1 MAKIWIDFVTPKDVL
16 FLGRIS
22 ERLQKN
28 GHEIFL
34 TSRHYRELNSFLR
47 LQGLK
52 TRIIGRHGGETLEGK
67 LKAYGERLLL
77 LTNYIGKA
85 KPKLSIA
92 FSSPEASRVAFG
104 LKIPHVC
111 IGDSPHAVAV
121 SKLTVPLSRL
131 LLTPDVIPIEDW
143 TQYGISS
150 QNVIR
155 YKALDVVSWV
165 REAKP
170 NQAYAKKFRFKRGLP
185 IVVARPEE
193 SFASYMLDIG
203 GYEKTPI
210 IPVLKRLRENYPQ
223 AQIII
228 IPRYSVQRSYLR
240 RALTLEVK
248 VARRALD
255 VAGLLAMSNLFI
267 GAGGTMTEEAAL
279 LGIPTISCAPREPT
293 WKEKFLI
300 EKGLVYLELDVEKA
314 AAKAVDIL
322 RHPENYAP
330 KHQHLAKQVVGEMED
345 PVKRIVDEVEKLL
358 A

>member
-22 ERLQKN
+22 EELQRD
-28 GHEIFL
+28 GHNVFL
-34 TSRHYRELNSFLR
+34 TSRRYRELNNFLR
-47 LQGLK
+47 FKALK
-52 TRIIGRHGGETLEGK
+52 THIIGRHGGETLEGK

-77 LTNYIGKA
+77 LTTFISKA
-85 KPKLSIA
+85 KPDLSVA
-92 FSSPEASRVAFG
+92 FSSPEAARVAFG

-131 LLTPDVIPIEDW
+131 LLTPDIIPLEEW
-143 TQYGISS
+143 TQYGIASK
-150 QNVIR
+150 NVVS
-155 YKALDVVSWV
+155 YNGLDVVSWI
-165 REAKP
+165 RTTKP
-170 NQAYAKKFRFKRGLP
+170 NMIYAKKFKLKRGLP
-185 IVVARPEE
+185 VVIARPEE

-210 IPVLKRLRENYPQ
+210 IPVLKKLREGYPQ
-223 AQIII
+223 AQILI

-240 RALTLEVK
+240 RALSLEVK

-255 VAGLLAMSNLFI
+255 VPGVLAMSNLFI

-293 WKEKFLI
+293 WKEKYLI
-300 EKGLVYLELDVEKA
+300 EKGLVYLELDVDEA
-314 AAKAVDIL
+314 AAKAIDIL
-322 RHPENYAP
+322 RHPEEYVT
-330 KHQHLAKQVVGEMED
+330 KHQGLAKQLVNGMED
-345 PVKRIVDEVEKLL
+345 PVRRIVEEIQKLL